1 MLYNGSGSQN
11 SSLLG
16 KESGK
21 EFALW
26 RMVERNGGA
35 SLKKVGTIEMD
46 FAHMARHDQEISA
59 DLARFPFSKRFLLPS
74 TLPPAA

>member
-1 MLYNGSGSQN
+1 
-11 SSLLG
+11 
-16 KESGK
+16 
-21 EFALW
+21 LW